1 MQPFA
6 QTVQLPSCCIALA
19 NLPNPTPSR
28 PLVGNFPSDLQ
39 APQLLTKPVK
49 GRDEDHDQH
58 ITDCGIPIP
67 RSPPKHPLSSRPSS
81 SSIARTHRD
90 APPAH
95 KPGICAEAGHSEQE
109 DDHALVSQFI
119 PWTTQTPRAEGF
131 PSMGCYLRDL
141 GSRHGAH
148 EAFFNSRQHREHSW
162 TQLQLSAAICN
173 ALGVFR
179 KMPPALLSSK
189 ASHIVYKWFCEIT
202 LVLLNS

>member
-1 MQPFA
+1 M
-6 QTVQLPSCCIALA
+6 
-19 NLPNPTPSR
+19 
-28 PLVGNFPSDLQ
+28 GNFPSDLQ

-67 RSPPKHPLSSRPSS
+67 GSPPKHPLSSRPSS
-81 SSIARTHRD
+81 SSIARPHRD
-90 APPAH
+90 APSAH

-131 PSMGCYLRDL
+131 PSVGCYLSIWAAGMVHMKPSL
-141 GSRHGAH
+141 
-148 EAFFNSRQHREHSW
+148 RQHREHSW

-173 ALGVFR
+173 TLGVFR
-179 KMPPALLSSK
+179 KMPPALLSSVK
-189 ASHIVYKWFCEIT
+189 SLQF
-202 LVLLNS
+202 S